1 MRVNKAKAKIRAG
14 EKAYGIAFPFKSLPL
29 VEVVG
34 NLGFDFIFLE
44 AEHGFFSLPD
54 IEEMVLMADAKGMT
68 TLARVPNI
76 HPSTVLR
83 FLDRGVLGIMG
94 PHIACKED
102 AEALVRA
109 CRFAPRGVRSFYPSK
124 YADYVVPEDV
134 PAYMAK
140 ANDEVL
146 VTALLEDE
154 SAIEDLDAILSIDGV
169 DVSIIGH
176 YDLSQS
182 MGEPGDYEHPRV
194 AKALNE
200 AIEKI
205 RASKVIYGRDY
216 LISTDIFDLVRTGA
230 KAFLDDGAVGY

>member
-1 MRVNKAKAKIRAG
+1 MRVNKVKAKIKAG
-14 EKAYGIAFPFKSLPL
+14 KKAYGIAFPFRSLPL

-54 IEEMVLMADAKGMT
+54 IEEMVLMADAKGLT

-76 HPSTVLR
+76 HPSTILR

-94 PHIACKED
+94 PHIATKED
-102 AEALVRA
+102 AEALVQA

-124 YADYVVPEDV
+124 YADYQVPDDV

-140 ANDEVL
+140 ANEEVM

-154 SAIEDLDAILSIDGV
+154 SALDDLDGILAIEGL
-169 DVSIIGH
+169 DVSLIGH
-176 YDLSQS
+176 FDLSQS
-182 MGEPGDYEHPRV
+182 MGEPGNHEHPRV
-194 AKALNE
+194 ASAMKD

-205 RASKVIYGRDY
+205 RASKVAYGRDVV
-216 LISTDIFDLVRTGA
+216 ISTDIFQLVRSGA
-230 KAFLDDGAVGY
+230 ADFLRNN

>member
-1 MRVNKAKAKIRAG
+1 MRQNKVKAKIKKG
-14 EKAYGIAFPFKSLPL
+14 EKAYGVAFPFKSLPL

-34 NLGFDFIFLE
+34 NLGVDFIFLE

-54 IEEMVLMADAKGMT
+54 IEEMVLMADAKGLT

-76 HPSTVLR
+76 HPSTILR

-94 PHIACKED
+94 PHIANAED
-102 AEALVRA
+102 AETLVQA
-109 CRFAPRGVRSFYPSK
+109 CRFAPRGIRSFYPSK
-124 YADYVVPEDV
+124 YADYTAPDDV

-140 ANDEVL
+140 ANEEVM

-154 SAIEDLDAILSIDGV
+154 SALDDLDNILSVEGV
-169 DVSIIGH
+169 DVTLIGH

-182 MGEPGDYEHPRV
+182 MGEPGNYEHPRV
-194 AKALNE
+194 AEAMEK

-205 RASKVIYGRDY
+205 RASDVIYGREY
-216 LISTDIFDLVRTGA
+216 VVPIGIFDLIRTGTQE
-230 KAFLDDGAVGY
+230 FLKGK

>member
-1 MRVNKAKAKIRAG
+1 MRANKAKAKIKAG
-14 EKAYGIAFPFKSLPL
+14 EKAYGVTFPFKSLPL

-34 NLGFDFIFLE
+34 NLGFDYIFLE

-54 IEEMVLMADAKGMT
+54 IEEMVLMADAKGLT
-68 TLARVPNI
+68 TLARVPNT
-76 HPSTVLR
+76 HPSTILR

-94 PHIACKED
+94 PHVAGKED
-102 AEALVRA
+102 AQALVRS
-109 CRFAPRGVRSFYPSK
+109 CRFAPLGVRSFYPSK
-124 YADYVVPEDV
+124 YADYAIPKDV

-140 ANDEVL
+140 ANEEVL

-154 SAIEDLDAILSIDGV
+154 SAIEDLDGILGIEGL
-169 DVSIIGH
+169 DVALIGH

-194 AKALNE
+194 AKALHE
-200 AIEKI
+200 AIETI

-216 LISTDIFDLVRTGA
+216 LIATDIIELVRSGA
-230 KAFLDDGAVGY
+230 QEFLKNS